1 MNIDNLVNLKEMRT
15 LAEIS
20 QAEMAKA
27 LDVSQSQISRYEE
40 DPEDVPM
47 KILKKWAE
55 ICGFLE
61 GKLEPITVGHP
72 YLDIQNKKRLYM
84 SN

>member
-55 ICGFLE
+55 ICGF
-61 GKLEPITVGHP
+61 
-72 YLDIQNKKRLYM
+72 
-84 SN
+84 

>member
-1 MNIDNLVNLKEMRT
+1 MNLDNLLNLKEMR
-15 LAEIS
+15 AFAAVS

-55 ICGFLE
+55 VCGFLE
-61 GKLEPITVGHP
+61 GKLEPINVGNP
-72 YLDIQNKKRLYM
+72 YASLQNKKKMIYEQ
-84 SN
+84 

>member
-27 LDVSQSQISRYEE
+27 
-40 DPEDVPM
+40 
-47 KILKKWAE
+47 
-55 ICGFLE
+55 
-61 GKLEPITVGHP
+61 
-72 YLDIQNKKRLYM
+72 
-84 SN
+84 

>member
-47 KILKKWAE
+47 KILKSGLKYVD
-55 ICGFLE
+55 F
-61 GKLEPITVGHP
+61 
-72 YLDIQNKKRLYM
+72 
-84 SN
+84 

>member
-27 LDVSQSQISRYEE
+27 ID
-40 DPEDVPM
+40 D
-47 KILKKWAE
+47 
-55 ICGFLE
+55 
-61 GKLEPITVGHP
+61 
-72 YLDIQNKKRLYM
+72 
-84 SN
+84 

>member
-1 MNIDNLVNLKEMRT
+1 MNLDNLLNLKEMR
-15 LAEIS
+15 AFAAIS

-47 KILKKWAE
+47 KILKNGLKYVDFWK
-55 ICGFLE
+55 G
-61 GKLEPITVGHP
+61 
-72 YLDIQNKKRLYM
+72 
-84 SN
+84 S